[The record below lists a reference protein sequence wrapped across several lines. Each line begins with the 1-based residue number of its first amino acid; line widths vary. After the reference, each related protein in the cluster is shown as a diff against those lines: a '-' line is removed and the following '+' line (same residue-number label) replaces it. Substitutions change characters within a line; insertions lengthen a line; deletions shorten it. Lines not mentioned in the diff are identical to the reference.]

1 MLCSWPPGP
10 KIYTH
15 RRNQL
20 LAIVAPVSEGEWLHL
35 SGNLKNPLTYV
46 FLIEVGSIFLYV
58 LKLYI
63 FLLSFQNLFT
73 HLFIVVKV

>member
-1 MLCSWPPGP
+1 M
-10 KIYTH
+10 
-15 RRNQL
+15 
-20 LAIVAPVSEGEWLHL
+20 SEGEWLHL
-35 SGNLKNPLTYV
+35 SGNLKKPLTYV

>member
-1 MLCSWPPGP
+1 M
-10 KIYTH
+10 
-15 RRNQL
+15 
-20 LAIVAPVSEGEWLHL
+20 SEGEWLHL
-35 SGNLKNPLTYV
+35 SGNLKNPFDFC

-58 LKLYI
+58 LKLYDI